1 MLAYDFGKSC
11 FKNQGQYFQ
20 PRLLQFCNVHV
31 IGCVLQRFNFIS
43 SICICTLII
52 ATYFLL

>member
-31 IGCVLQRFNFIS
+31 IGCVLQRFNFI
-43 SICICTLII
+43 
-52 ATYFLL
+52 